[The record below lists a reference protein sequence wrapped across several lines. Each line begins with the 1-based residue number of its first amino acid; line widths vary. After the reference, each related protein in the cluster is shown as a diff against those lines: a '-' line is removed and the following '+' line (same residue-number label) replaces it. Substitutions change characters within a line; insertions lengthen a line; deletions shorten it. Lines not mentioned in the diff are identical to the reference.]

1 MKPLV
6 FVVMPFGKKKH
17 PSSCMEFD
25 FNDFYH
31 KVFDSLNSDPE
42 LDMIFVREDMVDT
55 NGCIQTTMIEK
66 LLLAEYVIAD
76 LSFANANV
84 FWELGVRHCAK
95 PRTTFLISS
104 EKCNPFD
111 IATQRTI
118 QYQITNCEITDDEIE
133 NLKQEL
139 KSKLLRAKTQ
149 YYDTDSPVYNLI
161 PSLNINIELPE
172 DETKS
177 FMDRALLLNGYLE
190 EINRLKNNCSK
201 DNKAQTINNLKDI
214 QLKLG
219 EFSNTNSV
227 IFHRL
232 IEVYRDLE
240 EYNTALEL
248 INSINP
254 TFYTNSKYLHQEKG
268 FLENRLGLH
277 ANAKLTLQQ
286 CIKRFG
292 QDSETYGRLGRVYK
306 DLYDKSTLTIDKKA
320 NLDKAIELYALGYS
334 LDVKNFYTGINL
346 ANLLFLRHSDDDI
359 QQMKKISTALLV
371 VLENIDLNYKDYWA
385 WATELNCHLL
395 LNNIVKAYNI
405 FSKLFQDDTPIG
417 QYKSTLRDIE
427 KVYKQYCSQG
437 LDFNLIK
444 EMIQTLKEKIGSGSL
459 V

>member
-6 FVVMPFGKKKH
+6 FVVMPFGKKQH
-17 PSSCMEFD
+17 PNSRMEFD
-25 FNDFYH
+25 FDDFYH
-31 KVFDSLNSDPE
+31 KVFDALNIDSE
-42 LDMIFVREDMVDT
+42 LDMTFVREDMVDT
-55 NGCIQTTMIEK
+55 NGCILTTMIEK

-76 LSFANANV
+76 LSFSNANV

-133 NLKQEL
+133 NLKQKL
-139 KSKLLRAKTQ
+139 KSKLLLAKTQ

-161 PSLNINIELPE
+161 PSLNINIGLPE

-177 FMDRALLLNGYLE
+177 FMDRALLLNACLE
-190 EINRLKNNCSK
+190 EINMLKNNCSK
-201 DNKAQTINNLKDI
+201 NNKEQTINNLKDI

-219 EFSNTNSV
+219 EFNNTNFV

-232 IEVYRDLE
+232 IEVYKDLE

-254 TFYTNSKYLHQEKG
+254 TFYINSKYLHQEKG
-268 FLENRLGLH
+268 FLENRLGQYD
-277 ANAKLTLQQ
+277 NAKSTLKQ
-286 CIKRFG
+286 CIEKFG

-306 DLYDKSTLTIDKKA
+306 DLYDKSTSTIDKKA
-320 NLDKAIELYALGYS
+320 NLDKAIEIYKLGYS
-334 LDVKNFYTGINL
+334 LDVRNFYTGINL
-346 ANLLFLRHSDDDI
+346 ANLLFLRHSEDDV
-359 QQMKKISTALLV
+359 QQMKKISTTLVV
-371 VLENIDLNYKDYWA
+371 VLENIDVNYKDYWA
-385 WATELNCHLL
+385 WATELHCHLL
-395 LNNIVKAYNI
+395 LNNIVEANSI
-405 FSKLFQDDTPIG
+405 LSKLFQDNIPIW

-427 KVYKQYCSQG
+427 NVYKQYCSQG
-437 LDFNLIK
+437 QDFKLIK
-444 EMIQTLKEKIGSGSL
+444 EMIQALKDKIGSGSL